1 MTISIK
7 QFEILFKTCCT
18 KAKNQ
23 KHARVIKMDKK
34 LFEVHLCFEM
44 YGRAIILIFD
54 LWLLTSV
61 ELLIIFAFLFVFDF
75 IVIKLLLLIC

>member
-1 MTISIK
+1 MRYFLKHVALKQKIK
-7 QFEILFKTCCT
+7 E
-18 KAKNQ
+18 
-23 KHARVIKMDKK
+23 HARVIKMDKK

-61 ELLIIFAFLFVFDF
+61 ELLIISAFLFVFDF
-75 IVIKLLLLIC
+75 IVIKLLLLNY

>member
-1 MTISIK
+1 MRYFLKHVALKQKIK
-7 QFEILFKTCCT
+7 E
-18 KAKNQ
+18 
-23 KHARVIKMDKK
+23 HARVIKMDKK

-61 ELLIIFAFLFVFDF
+61 ELLIISAFLFIFDF
-75 IVIKLLLLIC
+75 IVIKLLLLNY

>member
-1 MTISIK
+1 
-7 QFEILFKTCCT
+7 
-18 KAKNQ
+18 
-23 KHARVIKMDKK
+23 MDKK

>member
-1 MTISIK
+1 MRYFLKYVALKQKIK
-7 QFEILFKTCCT
+7 E
-18 KAKNQ
+18 
-23 KHARVIKMDKK
+23 HARVIKMDKK

-61 ELLIIFAFLFVFDF
+61 ELLIISAFLFVFDF
-75 IVIKLLLLIC
+75 IVIKLLLLNY

>member
-18 KAKNQ
+18 K
-23 KHARVIKMDKK
+23 
-34 LFEVHLCFEM
+34 M